1 MPLDPLSF
9 VSRGRFAGRYKETTG
24 ISCPEIVHLRQ
35 FEGSLALNKRK
46 VLDAA
51 RKHAQKGAK
60 AKALK
65 EYNQLLKADPRD
77 AKLLLE
83 VGDAYRRWGQPEEA
97 IAQYSK
103 VAGQYRQ
110 DGFDAR
116 AVAVYKQILN
126 LDPKH
131 YAAYVSLAELYQRM
145 GLDSEA
151 VASLQIAADG
161 YHKDGRKPEA
171 LDLLRQMAALDPANT
186 TSRLKVAELLRQEG
200 MNDDAITEYRE
211 VVAELQNQ
219 QDLDQLIVVQD
230 RILEISPKNLETL
243 TAQVRNLMSAGALD
257 RAEPLA
263 AQALN
268 ISEEPA
274 QYDLLIDLYA
284 QMGNDEK
291 LANATRGLAK
301 IYRERGDEDKAREL
315 MQRLP
320 AEDVVAP
327 EASLAVDLAGT
338 EAPVLDDEEL
348 LDEPF
353 LANDDEFDML
363 GTSSSSSVS
372 SSMSGAQE
380 KAEELSL
387 DEIVLDSSMI
397 DSAGESGT
405 EPLPLPEGDPDQLLA
420 EANVYLR
427 YGKREQAI
435 ASLRSVIAQV
445 PDHRG
450 ALEKLGEAYA
460 EGGRNSDA
468 VTAWLKAA
476 EQVRLEGDG
485 AALEVL
491 RDRIAALDP
500 GLAEQVGTV
509 ESQSAS
515 TDEASAEAAG
525 DAGDAGFFGVELDL
539 DVEVDLDLDDA
550 IDEIAASEAE
560 PDLVFDSPDATFD
573 SSLADL
579 SIDAGVEDANDE
591 FEIDLDEDSLVFGD
605 GSGADSQTSLTQ
617 PAVDDDGDV
626 FDLSEELAFEKGD
639 EDGLDE
645 FVDDDDDDVFEFEI
659 DTSGLSAD
667 ALIDD
672 SELDSS
678 DSGNDVGTDL
688 ETSAPDEQDDSGQV
702 ASSSDE
708 EIEEAEFYV
717 AQDMFEEAEAIL
729 SRVLEAEP
737 SHTQALVLMGEL
749 ASVRTDTEASGSA
762 SPPNDLATALIES
775 DVDTSLSGG
784 EGDASLYADE
794 GDATLSRV
802 DVISDADDQDDFDV
816 ELDMDISDLSEETE
830 KTADEV
836 GPSVEVAVEAAEESA
851 EAEEKTTPEGSAP
864 GVDAGESFDL
874 REALADVIGDD
885 GSGPAPDASGVLST
899 VEDGFE
905 SIFSDFKKGV
915 TATLE
920 DGDFDTRYDLGIA
933 YREMGLFDD
942 AIGEFRVCLDCPTR
956 RFDSLYLMGLC
967 ARDLS
972 RWEDAV
978 NHLKQAL
985 ASPEIPEERLAGVY
999 FDLSI
1004 VEEGSGDPTSA
1015 LASVQR
1021 VIELEPEF
1029 PGASE
1034 RLAALEAGESAF
1046 PDVGT
1051 PGEAFESFDDLFD
1064 DEESYEAGGVA
1075 LAEDAP
1081 AEAFE
1086 SFDDVISEAES
1097 ALDETQVEEVEEE
1110 TTASRIEPKKGG
1122 RKKISF
1128 V

>member
-1 MPLDPLSF
+1 
-9 VSRGRFAGRYKETTG
+9 
-24 ISCPEIVHLRQ
+24 
-35 FEGSLALNKRK
+35 LALNKRK

-284 QMGNDEK
+284 QM
-291 LANATRGLAK
+291 
-301 IYRERGDEDKAREL
+301 KAREL

-672 SELDSS
+672 SELDSC

-688 ETSAPDEQDDSGQV
+688 ETSAPDE
-702 ASSSDE
+702 
-708 EIEEAEFYV
+708 
-717 AQDMFEEAEAIL
+717 
-729 SRVLEAEP
+729 
-737 SHTQALVLMGEL
+737 
-749 ASVRTDTEASGSA
+749 
-762 SPPNDLATALIES
+762 
-775 DVDTSLSGG
+775 
-784 EGDASLYADE
+784 
-794 GDATLSRV
+794 
-802 DVISDADDQDDFDV
+802 
-816 ELDMDISDLSEETE
+816 
-830 KTADEV
+830 
-836 GPSVEVAVEAAEESA
+836 
-851 EAEEKTTPEGSAP
+851 
-864 GVDAGESFDL
+864 
-874 REALADVIGDD
+874 
-885 GSGPAPDASGVLST
+885 
-899 VEDGFE
+899 
-905 SIFSDFKKGV
+905 
-915 TATLE
+915 
-920 DGDFDTRYDLGIA
+920 
-933 YREMGLFDD
+933 
-942 AIGEFRVCLDCPTR
+942 
-956 RFDSLYLMGLC
+956 
-967 ARDLS
+967 
-972 RWEDAV
+972 
-978 NHLKQAL
+978 
-985 ASPEIPEERLAGVY
+985 
-999 FDLSI
+999 
-1004 VEEGSGDPTSA
+1004 
-1015 LASVQR
+1015 
-1021 VIELEPEF
+1021 
-1029 PGASE
+1029 
-1034 RLAALEAGESAF
+1034 
-1046 PDVGT
+1046 
-1051 PGEAFESFDDLFD
+1051 
-1064 DEESYEAGGVA
+1064 
-1075 LAEDAP
+1075 
-1081 AEAFE
+1081 
-1086 SFDDVISEAES
+1086 
-1097 ALDETQVEEVEEE
+1097 
-1110 TTASRIEPKKGG
+1110 
-1122 RKKISF
+1122 
-1128 V
+1128 